1 MIPVN
6 QHAGRQALKA
16 VTSVTQVGHT
26 QKRKAVWVRV
36 NNNNGLSV
44 HSTFRRDFKWL
55 SSMTCQYTR
64 HVRFIRIFKEMN
76 S

>member
-44 HSTFRRDFKWL
+44 HSTFRRDFQWL